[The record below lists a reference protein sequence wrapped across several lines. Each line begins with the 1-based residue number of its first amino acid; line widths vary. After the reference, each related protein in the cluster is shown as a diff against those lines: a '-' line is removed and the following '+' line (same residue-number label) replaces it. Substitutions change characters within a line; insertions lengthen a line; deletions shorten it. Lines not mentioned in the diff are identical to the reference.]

1 MLNFLALKTYYTL
14 GVFNIATIDIAFL
27 AVLIIF
33 IIYGAIR
40 GFSKQALSLL
50 GVVAAIILGVL
61 LCKPLASL
69 VANKIPAIYNPIYNK
84 ISGFFGAEFAEIS
97 SPEALAAAL
106 ETSKIPKFLHAVII
120 HAVGDN
126 VAEALPTI
134 VRTFT
139 LWTLNVICFIA
150 LFAVSLI
157 VFALVKKFF
166 AVITEKVAFIGKV
179 DRILGIVLGVV
190 QALSFTV
197 LAVTIL
203 SLFPSLNVNGFLSP
217 VKEDGKTVVCLTNL
231 ILTIVFKIPFL
242 TRFV

>member
-40 GFSKQALSLL
+40 GFSKQVLSLL

-69 VANKIPAIYNPIYNK
+69 VANKMPAIYNPIYNK

-97 SPEALAAAL
+97 SPEVLAAAL

-242 TRFV
+242 TRFI

>member
-40 GFSKQALSLL
+40 GFSKQVLSLL

-69 VANKIPAIYNPIYNK
+69 VANKMPAIYNPIYNK

-134 VRTFT
+134 VRT